1 MVLRQSSLLN
11 FLWSF
16 STFDRTDFISFAKS
30 LQSCCLTSLTSLIL
44 IFFNKL
50 QIYKCLSWVASE
62 NSSKCL
68 WLSFWKTCFIR
79 LYLLL
84 RSNSY
89 IFSWFWWIYETR
101 WTMIMVC
108 WMLVTMLLSSVW
120 IFKNAT
126 TDLQSHSYSPNWKK
140 MQPKSLMSPGILNG

>member
-1 MVLRQSSLLN
+1 MIVANHKTRSHQLTIFGLVNNVN
-11 FLWSF
+11 FYNSF
-16 STFDRTDFISFAKS
+16 NIDF
-30 LQSCCLTSLTSLIL
+30 L
-44 IFFNKL
+44 NKL

-68 WLSFWKTCFIR
+68 WLSFWKTCFIC

-89 IFSWFWWIYETR
+89 IFSWFWWINETR
-101 WTMIMVC
+101 WTVIMIC